1 MCSGR
6 VLALILSVCSSRVS
20 SLHPEGRDWIE
31 TSFLGLS
38 VPGSPNLCLSSA
50 CGSLYLGVFA
60 LLHEEASLMMAKQ
73 GMESMSIAARSHF
86 IASFL

>member
-6 VLALILSVCSSRVS
+6 VLALILSVRSSRVS

-38 VPGSPNLCLSSA
+38 VPGSPDLCLSSA
-50 CGSLYLGVFA
+50 CGSCTWES
-60 LLHEEASLMMAKQ
+60 LLREEASLMMAKQ
-73 GMESMSIAARSHF
+73 GTESMSIAARSHF